1 MNNLS
6 WCICLYRLSSA
17 DVSTVTVV
25 ASWSL
30 YKHWPAGQLAVSE
43 CLWRVR
49 LKYVNS
55 QLIKINFAW
64 TMANLWS
71 ANGLFSS
78 TYQPQRLAQKILEP
92 LLDIRVSPTYWCI
105 DKSAELHFV
114 CGDSFLHAHFSL
126 LERPYHQPIMPPQL
140 NILHAMYW
148 SELGSHIIHRKRDIF
163 TSSRS
168 WEIVIIHM
176 YSLFASMI

>member
-1 MNNLS
+1 MS
-6 WCICLYRLSSA
+6 KTSCLSSA

-49 LKYVNS
+49 LKYVTS
-55 QLIKINFAW
+55 QQIKINFAW
-64 TMANLWS
+64 TMANLWL

-78 TYQPQRLAQKILEP
+78 NYQPQRLAQKILEP
-92 LLDIRVSPTYWCI
+92 LLDIRVSPTYWCT

-114 CGDSFLHAHFSL
+114 CGDSILHAHFSL
-126 LERPYHQPIMPPQL
+126 LERPYHHQL
-140 NILHAMYW
+140 NILHAMHW
-148 SELGSHIIHRKRDIF
+148 SEPGSHIIHRKQDIF